1 MKNGISLFLN
11 EEEKRLLNDNS
22 KKAGITKSAYVREM
36 INNKK
41 YLEER
46 NLLKAFL
53 LEIDELKTELNK
65 IGTNIN
71 QIAFALN
78 AQVIPSENTIQKEI
92 NELKEILTE
101 CKVTIS
107 NLPKAKISKRKN
119 KWIKTIKRRLK
130 NG

>member
-107 NLPKAKISKRKN
+107 NLPKAKKSKKKN
-119 KWIKTIKRRLK
+119 K
-130 NG
+130 

>member
-46 NLLKAFL
+46 NILKAFL

-101 CKVTIS
+101 YKAMIS

-119 KWIKTIKRRLK
+119 K
-130 NG
+130 